1 MRSRTPTPLLFP
13 KNGKHQKADSEYD
26 WSDVG
31 SSSEKARNVSA
42 LGAIRRAAKKVV
54 GVFAF
59 IFSGQ
64 RNLKPRKCRS
74 DPGESS
80 TIDRADSTLS
90 GWTGYSSPSSFGR
103 SIERR
108 VSGSQYRFSGS
119 RFQNNGK
126 DSSCSKSWHLG
137 PVIFSFGELQR
148 ATANFATVHQIGE
161 GGFGTV
167 FKGKLDDGTFVAIK
181 RARKNNY
188 GRSWLL
194 EFKNEIYTLSKIE
207 HMNLVKLYG
216 FLEHEDERVIVVE
229 YVGNGNLREHLDGKL
244 QEVLPSSSSF
254 SSQLLEHRQSFQ
266 IQNLSV
272 LRILNSGL
280 RGKRLEMA
288 ERLEIAID
296 VAHALTYLHTYTDT
310 PIIHRDI
317 KASNILITEK
327 LRAKVADFGFARL
340 VSEDP
345 GATHISTQV
354 KGSAGYVDPDYL
366 RTFQLTDKSDVY
378 SFGVLLIELVTGRR
392 PIELKRPRQDRL
404 TVKWALRRL
413 KNDEAVLVMDPL
425 LKRNRAAIEVA
436 EKMLR
441 LASECV
447 SQTRGT
453 RPSMKECVE
462 KLWAI
467 RREMKETMICSSA
480 SVSSSSSATHSFVGR
495 DSDRFA
501 LPRIID
507 DEKSTE

>member
-229 YVGNGNLREHLDGKL
+229 YVGNGNLREHLDG
-244 QEVLPSSSSF
+244 
-254 SSQLLEHRQSFQ
+254 
-266 IQNLSV
+266 
-272 LRILNSGL
+272 L